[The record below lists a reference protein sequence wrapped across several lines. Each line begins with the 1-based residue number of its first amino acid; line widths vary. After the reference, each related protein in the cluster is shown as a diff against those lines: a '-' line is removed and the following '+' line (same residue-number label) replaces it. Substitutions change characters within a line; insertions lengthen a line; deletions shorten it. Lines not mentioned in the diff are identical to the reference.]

1 VDSESRTA
9 TGYTLMER
17 VMRIAR
23 EKAESFLP
31 NYDGCD
37 YTHRRWIHHIGA
49 VAGRLALSTFLE
61 YNEFLQI
68 HIPAGMHQSAMGG

>member
-1 VDSESRTA
+1 MDSESRTA

-31 NYDGCD
+31 NYNGCD

-49 VAGRLALSTFLE
+49 VASRLALSTFLE

-68 HIPAGMHQSAMGG
+68 HIPAGMRQSAKGD